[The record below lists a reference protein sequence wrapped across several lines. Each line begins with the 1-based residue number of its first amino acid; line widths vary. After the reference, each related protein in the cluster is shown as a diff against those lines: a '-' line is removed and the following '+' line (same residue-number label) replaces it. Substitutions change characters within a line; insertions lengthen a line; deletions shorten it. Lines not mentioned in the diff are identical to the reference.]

1 MSTVKQ
7 LLTRG
12 SVQLVRK
19 LEVKRIEVTGLY
31 ESDWLDISDYVMS
44 WGQIRE
50 SFGDTV
56 YLSDF
61 TIDDLT
67 LVLDN
72 SSQYFNETTDYH
84 SMWYRYM
91 TRFRTKWRISV
102 YAIDDDDSEVLLK
115 RFHGLNFSNII
126 FNDTGSIEVLIA
138 SFLKIFQYYF
148 CDGLAS
154 TGAKTDALVTRI
166 TDKASSTIFDRIF
179 DGYSINP
186 DAVVCLSI
194 TAPTF

>member
-1 MSTVKQ
+1 MSTVKE

-12 SVQLVRK
+12 SVHLVRK

-72 SSQYFNETTDYH
+72 SSRYFNETTDYH

-91 TRFRTKWRISV
+91 TRFRTKWRISI
-102 YAIDDDDSEVLLK
+102 YAIDDDDIEVLLK
-115 RFHGLNFSNII
+115 RFYGLNFSNII
-126 FNDTGSIEVLIA
+126 FNDRRRCPTCSI
-138 SFLKIFQYYF
+138 
-148 CDGLAS
+148 
-154 TGAKTDALVTRI
+154 
-166 TDKASSTIFDRIF
+166 DRR
-179 DGYSINP
+179 
-186 DAVVCLSI
+186 
-194 TAPTF
+194 